1 MLPEEQGR
9 GGEDRL
15 RSGMVV
21 AAGSDG
27 ALRFELVLE
36 ICGRSQQNSEEVAA
50 GRGSGSGR
58 AELGPPD
65 ELAAGTYA
73 DACYADGTY
82 ADACY
87 AHVC

>member
-36 ICGRSQQNSEEVAA
+36 ICGRSPQHREEVAG
-50 GRGSGSGR
+50 GRGSANDSFEPGLLD
-58 AELGPPD
+58 ELG
-65 ELAAGTYA
+65 AGTYA
-73 DACYADGTY
+73 DVCYAG
-82 ADACY
+82 
-87 AHVC
+87 VC

>member
-36 ICGRSQQNSEEVAA
+36 ICRQSQQDREEAPAA
-50 GRGSGSGR
+50 SGSGSGSGR

-73 DACYADGTY
+73 D
-82 ADACY
+82 
-87 AHVC
+87 VC